1 MSDFSGMT
9 PFYDIPALPG
19 WTEAQIATPALI
31 LDADALDRNIARMQA
46 ASSAAGV
53 ALRPHGKMHKAAD
66 VARLQIAAGAVGI
79 CAQKVSEAEAFRR
92 AGIADILVT
101 NEVRGAERCA
111 RLAGLARS
119 GPIAACVD
127 DTGGVAELSAAAVA
141 AGVTIRIL
149 VEVDSGHG
157 RCGVTTPDA
166 AVALA
171 RVVADAPGLTFG
183 GIQAYQGAAQLIADP
198 AERTGAIAASLDRT
212 RAARDAILSAGLPC
226 LTVSGAGTGSFALEA
241 ASGLYTEL
249 QCGSYAFMDAHY
261 ARIPGPDGFEH
272 ALFLLTSVLSKTRPG
287 MAVCDAGLKVTT
299 IESGLPVS
307 TLPGVTY
314 SAASDEHGTLT
325 DPQNRLRV
333 GDRLRLIPGHCDP
346 TCNLHDWY
354 AVLRGDTVET
364 LWPVTARGKHF

>member
-1 MSDFSGMT
+1 MTDLAAFT

-19 WTEAQIATPALI
+19 WMERQIATPALI
-31 LDADALDRNIARMQA
+31 LDADALGRNVARMQA
-46 ASSAAGV
+46 VADAAGI
-53 ALRPHGKMHKAAD
+53 ALRPHGKMHKSAH

-92 AGIADILVT
+92 AGISDILVT

-111 RLAGLARS
+111 RLAALARS
-119 GPIAACVD
+119 GPVAACVD
-127 DTGGVAELSAAAVA
+127 DADGVAELSAAAVA
-141 AGVTIRIL
+141 AGVTMRML
-149 VEVDSGHG
+149 VEIDTGQG

-171 RVVADAPGLTFG
+171 RAVTDAPGLTFG
-183 GIQAYQGAAQLIADP
+183 GLQAYQGDAQHIADP
-198 AERTGAIAASLDRT
+198 AERARAVAASLART
-212 RAARDAILSAGLPC
+212 RAARDAILASGLPC
-226 LTVSGAGTGSFALEA
+226 TTVTGAGTGSFADEA
-241 ASGLYTEL
+241 ASGIYTEL

-261 ARIPGPDGFEH
+261 ARVLGPQGFEH
-272 ALFLLTSVLSKTRPG
+272 ALFLLTSVISKTRPG

-299 IESGLPVS
+299 AESGLPRS

-314 SAASDEHGTLT
+314 TAASDEHGTLD
-325 DPQNRLRV
+325 DPGDRLRV

-354 AVLRGDTVET
+354 AVLRGDVVEA
-364 LWPVTARGKHF
+364 LWPVTARGRHY